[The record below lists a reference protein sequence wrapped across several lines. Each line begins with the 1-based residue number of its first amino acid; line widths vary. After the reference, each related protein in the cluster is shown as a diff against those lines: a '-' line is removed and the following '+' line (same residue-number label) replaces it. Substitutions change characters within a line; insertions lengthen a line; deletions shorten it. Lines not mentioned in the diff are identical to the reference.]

1 MANSASSS
9 STQTTKGT
17 AADPEVHLMM
27 ELRRH
32 EVAIAELNNLPSIR
46 AVYQRNG
53 NLFFR
58 TTIEKATL
66 MEHKQIDSAKG
77 KLRILDSSSQWVFF
91 PVLFSR
97 SSNQVPVPTY
107 QFISFSFLTINQV
120 LSGPTYGF
128 SDKISV
134 FLFGATFL
142 FLPFADWSCLLK
154 TLVAN
159 NGFSA
164 SSCVL
169 RNWVS

>member
-97 SSNQVPVPTY
+97 SSNQV
-107 QFISFSFLTINQV
+107 